1 MKILLIS
8 GHGAGDPGATSQ
20 FGREADET
28 IYMVEEI
35 KKTLEEYAQVDLYPT
50 DRNAYSDIKKGQ
62 LKVNFANYGYV
73 FEVHFNACVND
84 TKGNGVTTGTEI
96 FVTAAEKTVGV
107 ENRVLKAIEAFGL
120 KNRGVKRKNYTVI
133 ARAKAAG
140 VSSALL
146 ETCFIDDKDDM
157 QIYDKKKAQIA
168 ESIAIAIAEQFGLKK
183 NSNQA
188 AGSGTQETK
197 GIKVGSV
204 VTIQDG
210 AVYGGMSATRGKE
223 VPAAQ
228 RGGKKHTVDK
238 VQTNKG
244 VKEARLKEIK
254 SWVAV
259 ASLAVAEGNE
269 KEIKA
274 GSVVTIQDG
283 AVYGGMS
290 ATRGK
295 EVPAAQRGGKK
306 HTVDKVQTNKGV
318 KEARLKEIN
327 SWVAV
332 ASLKAV

>member
-8 GHGAGDPGATSQ
+8 GHGAGDPGAVSQ
-20 FGREADET
+20 FGKEADET

-35 KKTLEEYAQVDLYPT
+35 KKTLSKYAQVDLYPT
-50 DRNAYSDIKKGQ
+50 DRNAYSDIKKGK
-62 LKVNFANYGYV
+62 LAVNFANYGYV

-96 FVTAAEKTVGV
+96 FVTTAEKTVGV
-107 ENRVLKAIEAFGL
+107 ENRVLKAIAAFGL

-157 QIYDKKKAQIA
+157 QIYAEKKAKIA
-168 ESIAIAIAEQFGLKK
+168 EAIAIAIAEQFGLKK
-183 NSNQA
+183 KATA
-188 AGSGTQETK
+188 A
-197 GIKVGSV
+197 
-204 VTIQDG
+204 
-210 AVYGGMSATRGKE
+210 AV
-223 VPAAQ
+223 
-228 RGGKKHTVDK
+228 
-238 VQTNKG
+238 
-244 VKEARLKEIK
+244 
-254 SWVAV
+254 
-259 ASLAVAEGNE
+259 

-283 AVYGGMS
+283 AVYGGLS
-290 ATRGK
+290 TTRGK

>member
-20 FGREADET
+20 FGKEADET

-35 KKTLEEYAQVDLYPT
+35 KKTLSKYAQVDLYPT
-50 DRNAYSDIKKGQ
+50 NRNAYSDIKKGK
-62 LKVNFANYGYV
+62 LAVNFANYGYV

-96 FVTAAEKTVGV
+96 FVTTAEKTVGV
-107 ENRVLKAIEAFGL
+107 ENRVLKAIAAFGL

-157 QIYDKKKAQIA
+157 QIYANKKAQIA
-168 ESIAIAIAEQFGLKK
+168 EAIAIAIAEQFVLKK
-183 NSNQA
+183 KATA
-188 AGSGTQETK
+188 A
-197 GIKVGSV
+197 
-204 VTIQDG
+204 
-210 AVYGGMSATRGKE
+210 AV
-223 VPAAQ
+223 
-228 RGGKKHTVDK
+228 
-238 VQTNKG
+238 
-244 VKEARLKEIK
+244 
-254 SWVAV
+254 
-259 ASLAVAEGNE
+259 

-283 AVYGGMS
+283 AVYGGLS

>member
-50 DRNAYSDIKKGQ
+50 DRNAYSDIKKGK
-62 LKVNFANYGYV
+62 LAVNFANYGYV

-96 FVTAAEKTVGV
+96 FVTTAEKTVGV
-107 ENRVLKAIEAFGL
+107 ENRVLKAIAAFGL

-157 QIYDKKKAQIA
+157 QIYASKKAKIA
-168 ESIAIAIAEQFGLKK
+168 EAIAIAIAEQFGLKK
-183 NSNQA
+183 TAATSSSQA
-188 AGSGTQETK
+188 AVKE
-197 GIKVGSV
+197 IKAGSV

-210 AVYGGMSATRGKE
+210 AVYGGLSTARGKE

-238 VQTNKG
+238 
-244 VKEARLKEIK
+244 I
-254 SWVAV
+254 
-259 ASLAVAEGNE
+259 
-269 KEIKA
+269 
-274 GSVVTIQDG
+274 
-283 AVYGGMS
+283 
-290 ATRGK
+290 
-295 EVPAAQRGGKK
+295 
-306 HTVDKVQTNKGV
+306 QTNKGV

-332 ASLKAV
+332 TSLKAV

>member
-20 FGREADET
+20 FGKEADET

-35 KKTLEEYAQVDLYPT
+35 KKTLSKYAQVDLYPT
-50 DRNAYSDIKKGQ
+50 DRNAYSDIKKGK
-62 LKVNFANYGYV
+62 LAVNFANYGYV

-96 FVTAAEKTVGV
+96 FVTTAEKTVGV
-107 ENRVLKAIEAFGL
+107 ENRVLKAIAAFGL
-120 KNRGVKRKNYTVI
+120 KNRGVKRTNFTVI

-157 QIYDKKKAQIA
+157 QIYASKKAQIA
-168 ESIAIAIAEQFGLKK
+168 EAIAIAIAEQFGLKK
-183 NSNQA
+183 KATA
-188 AGSGTQETK
+188 A
-197 GIKVGSV
+197 
-204 VTIQDG
+204 
-210 AVYGGMSATRGKE
+210 
-223 VPAAQ
+223 AA
-228 RGGKKHTVDK
+228 
-238 VQTNKG
+238 
-244 VKEARLKEIK
+244 
-254 SWVAV
+254 
-259 ASLAVAEGNE
+259 

-283 AVYGGMS
+283 AVYGGLS
-290 ATRGK
+290 TTRGK

>member
-8 GHGAGDPGATSQ
+8 GHGAGDPGAVSQ
-20 FGREADET
+20 FGKEADET

-35 KKTLEEYAQVDLYPT
+35 KKTLSKYAEVDLYPT
-50 DRNAYSDIKKGQ
+50 ERNAFSDVKKGK
-62 LKVNFANYGYV
+62 LAVNFANYGYV

-96 FVTAAEKTVGV
+96 YVTIAEKTVGV
-107 ENRVLKAIEAFGL
+107 ENRVLKAIAAFGL
-120 KNRGVKRKNYTVI
+120 KNRGVKRKNYRVI

-157 QIYDKKKAQIA
+157 QIYSSKKEKIA
-168 ESIAIAIAEQFGLKK
+168 EAIAIAIAEQFGIKK
-183 NSNQA
+183 TTA
-188 AGSGTQETK
+188 ASGSQ
-197 GIKVGSV
+197 
-204 VTIQDG
+204 
-210 AVYGGMSATRGKE
+210 
-223 VPAAQ
+223 
-228 RGGKKHTVDK
+228 
-238 VQTNKG
+238 
-244 VKEARLKEIK
+244 
-254 SWVAV
+254 VAP
-259 ASLAVAEGNE
+259 

-283 AVYGGMS
+283 AVYGGLS
-290 ATRGK
+290 TTRGK
-295 EVPAAQRGGKK
+295 EIPAAQRGGKK

-332 ASLKAV
+332 TSLKAV

>member
-8 GHGAGDPGATSQ
+8 GHGAGDPGAVSQ
-20 FGREADET
+20 FGKEADET

-35 KKTLEEYAQVDLYPT
+35 KKTLSKYAEVDLYPT
-50 DRNAYSDIKKGQ
+50 ERNAFSDAKKGK
-62 LKVNFANYGYV
+62 LAVNFANYGYV

-96 FVTAAEKTVGV
+96 FVTTAEKTVGV
-107 ENRVLKAIEAFGL
+107 ENRVLKAIAAFGL
-120 KNRGVKRKNYTVI
+120 KNRGVKRTNFTVI

-157 QIYDKKKAQIA
+157 QIYASKKAKIA
-168 ESIAIAIAEQFGLKK
+168 EAIAIAIAEQFGLKK
-183 NSNQA
+183 KTTA
-188 AGSGTQETK
+188 ASSSQ
-197 GIKVGSV
+197 
-204 VTIQDG
+204 
-210 AVYGGMSATRGKE
+210 
-223 VPAAQ
+223 
-228 RGGKKHTVDK
+228 
-238 VQTNKG
+238 
-244 VKEARLKEIK
+244 
-254 SWVAV
+254 VAP
-259 ASLAVAEGNE
+259 

-283 AVYGGMS
+283 AVYGGLS
-290 ATRGK
+290 TARGK

-332 ASLKAV
+332 TSLKAV

>member
-20 FGREADET
+20 FGKEADET

-35 KKTLEEYAQVDLYPT
+35 KKTLSKYAQVDLYPT
-50 DRNAYSDIKKGQ
+50 NRNAFSDIKKGK
-62 LKVNFANYGYV
+62 LAVNFANYGYV

-96 FVTAAEKTVGV
+96 FVTTAEKTVGV
-107 ENRVLKAIEAFGL
+107 ENRVLKAIAAFGL

-157 QIYDKKKAQIA
+157 QIYASKKAKIA
-168 ESIAIAIAEQFGLKK
+168 EAIAIAIAEQFGLKNK
-183 NSNQA
+183 TAATSSSQA
-188 AGSGTQETK
+188 AVKE
-197 GIKVGSV
+197 IKAGSV

-210 AVYGGMSATRGKE
+210 AVYGGLSTARGKE

-238 VQTNKG
+238 
-244 VKEARLKEIK
+244 I
-254 SWVAV
+254 
-259 ASLAVAEGNE
+259 
-269 KEIKA
+269 
-274 GSVVTIQDG
+274 
-283 AVYGGMS
+283 
-290 ATRGK
+290 
-295 EVPAAQRGGKK
+295 
-306 HTVDKVQTNKGV
+306 QTNKGV

-332 ASLKAV
+332 TSLKAV